1 MYSRVEI
8 RFIQVIYSSH
18 DKYIIY
24 KWTYIV
30 IDGKSQEEHPKF
42 SKITKFGLKYCKI

>member
-1 MYSRVEI
+1 MVLRVEI

-24 KWTYIV
+24 KWTYLV
-30 IDGKSQEEHPKF
+30 IDEKSREEHPKF
-42 SKITKFGLKYCKI
+42 SKIIKFRYKIL